1 MITVLLF
8 MSVALKDRVAS
19 SKSTL
24 VAPQL
29 QRIGTGGHGARHL
42 IIIFVRTL
50 RISRQRGCYGIIKCR
65 TGSSSFSSS
74 KDNMSLPLKIVRGML
89 MYLDSKRQSPLV
101 LWEA

>member
-29 QRIGTGGHGARHL
+29 QRIGTGGLGARHL
-42 IIIFVRTL
+42 IRTFVRTL
-50 RISRQRGCYGIIKCR
+50 RISRQRRFYGIIKCR
-65 TGSSSFSSS
+65 TGSSCYSSS
-74 KDNMSLPLKIVRGML
+74 KNNMSLPLKIVREMS
-89 MYLDSKRQSPLV
+89 MYLDSK
-101 LWEA
+101 W